1 MEARTGF
8 EPVMT
13 VLQTVALPLGD
24 RAASEWTSSLTNPE
38 NKLKSLLKIRVLGL
52 FYGYLPRRILMNS
65 LKLALGFA

>member
-1 MEARTGF
+1 MGLLFNRNKINSLEARTGF

-24 RAASEWTSSLTNPE
+24 RAASEWIGSLTNPE

-52 FYGYLPRRILMNS
+52 F
-65 LKLALGFA
+65 

>member
-1 MEARTGF
+1 MNRG
-8 EPVMT
+8 MT

-24 RAASEWTSSLTNPE
+24 RAASEWIGSLTNPE

-52 FYGYLPRRILMNS
+52 FYPNLPRRILMDC